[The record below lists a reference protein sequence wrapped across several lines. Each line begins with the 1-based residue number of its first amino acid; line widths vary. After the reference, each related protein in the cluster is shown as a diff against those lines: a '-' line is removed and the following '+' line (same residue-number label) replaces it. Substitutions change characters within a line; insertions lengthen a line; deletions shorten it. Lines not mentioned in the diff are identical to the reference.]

1 MSVQEGRTD
10 INVLLKRPT
19 FLLIAGAV
27 FAVSLIAPKV
37 PGTAGHCTQRRGCQ
51 IRSGPGLYLPEPLLF
66 QQVVRPDL

>member
-1 MSVQEGRTD
+1 MRLL
-10 INVLLKRPT
+10 IVLWVAWCALHS
-19 FLLIAGAV
+19 LLIAGAV

-51 IRSGPGLYLPEPLLF
+51 IRSGPGLDLPEPLLF